1 MQSRHMKMENK
12 KNVLPLILCWS
23 YRLILVLRR
32 SINEDRTKLC
42 KSRAIYQSKTVFF
55 SKMMQSFPNFLRFF
69 LPTEG
74 FSMVFFFRVPCERNL
89 FWGPYL
95 FTVSILYLLFLLTE
109 CCVGWFG
116 SQFSSWPVKW
126 PFTAFWHSF
135 LHPGCCFLW
144 LPLASVSPDHVSSTG
159 SIQSVV

>member
-1 MQSRHMKMENK
+1 MLELQAHPSVKKEYKRGQNK
-12 KNVLPLILCWS
+12 ALQVKSYLSEQNCVFLKDDVILS
-23 YRLILVLRR
+23 N
-32 SINEDRTKLC
+32 S
-42 KSRAIYQSKTVFF
+42 
-55 SKMMQSFPNFLRFF
+55 LRFF

-135 LHPGCCFLW
+135 LQPGCCFLW